1 MKGEKRMKPN
11 TLMGKGLRG
20 AMYAVLAL
28 PLFNISPSA
37 LSSDRPN
44 WAQHYIG
51 ELRFDLSDDS
61 RLKELN
67 HNTRFAR
74 ERLDEVLKALDN
86 KTEDLGKL
94 RNELKVTSAEID
106 KLSRE
111 TVAAVAEK
119 NKIETQVKELI
130 GKREDL
136 NNKVKL
142 AKVAKESQDAKV
154 TELEERLAKVS
165 ENLQSTKTECAT
177 APSAECEKKV
187 ENLTNRVSNITK
199 NLGEAKELQKAAIE
213 ALKEAQ
219 KGAKNLED
227 KIAEMGARQTQIDQ
241 ENSARATKVEQN
253 QKKVATLQNR
263 IDLTSNEARSLEVE
277 KRKRE
282 GDFARTS
289 NERDRYREKL
299 IERVL
304 EINHLGAR
312 YGVVDGNNDG
322 LELAQRM
329 GMNEGD
335 RDGSTDGH
343 RDGMRDGMTR
353 AYNIGYNQGDIDG
366 AARAKTEGEVNG
378 TREGTIQGNIDA
390 AEIEGAAAGE
400 ARANSSDAA
409 SVGSVAGA
417 KDGEARA
424 DRQGK
429 IDGEAK
435 GQSEAIKKHE
445 SSELSTKEV
454 AGEFAGAFSRV
465 VPSFPRDARGRSFR
479 DTTNQYKRE
488 IVALAY
494 SDGYRAEYRRSIRME
509 FERNIAR
516 IYNDSYDA
524 GYNFRYEDAFN
535 RPYESERDRGYNDG
549 ESNAFARD
557 YSGIF
562 NQFFAAF
569 RTQFSSSPNRDSN
582 EFQSTFTQVE
592 GNTYQRV
599 YEDIRQAAY
608 TQSETSTYA
617 AEIEGKTEQYRQAR
631 FAAVDKLYKENAI
644 VKFISST
651 EVDGGTNGVAA
662 VDGVIMPGEDL
673 IYNVTVKNFGDTP
686 AKNVTVALSNGK
698 SFKVDSIPAKSQTTV
713 KGAAKIQAANARIGA
728 TEKVELFV
736 SSALQTGDAV
746 EARHFSHPRQSIAG
760 TDTHTHRLAYPLELS
775 GLKTNSTPVLGSTVG
790 LQVSISNK
798 SKRSHQGKIEVVLS
812 DNASS
817 KIIVKEFA
825 ALAKIDS
832 SATLSD
838 ARISTSDEDNAYR
851 AISIGAKIVQNGVT
865 IGALSNPLS
874 TMIKAKFN
882 DVKGKPAIIV
892 DSNSSSRELLNI
904 LSEFGGLKGAGVIDV
919 SLRSENSDVLSKGL
933 SGKSFIL
940 VAGGNMADLSQTLLS
955 KSTNSAII
963 TVDGNGRAGDEI
975 EKTALFKGSYA
986 YKASFAGVGAL
997 KVRAANKLINKSI
1010 ASDLVML
1017 EGDLAQVHAL
1027 LGVSEIFKLSHDG
1040 VLKRIASEVSTGNI
1054 ISPNARVLQ
1063 LLQGANAR
1071 MFNEII
1077 TANNAYK
1084 ADVVDSK
1091 HIREDKSTL
1100 LYKFA
1105 KVVDTSSKPS
1115 SNEVGL
1121 FVAAID
1127 SYETLKA
1134 IVNDSSV
1141 GRPVA
1146 MNVNA
1151 YIFGSPLVWNY
1162 ATESMNKA
1170 YKALKKVDSKI
1181 TGKIRNNARKTSPI
1195 NIDEVKDPINN
1206 NR

>member
-1 MKGEKRMKPN
+1 MKSNK
-11 TLMGKGLRG
+11 LAGKKLKC

-37 LSSDRPN
+37 LSNDRPN
-44 WAQHYIG
+44 WAQHYVG
-51 ELRFDLSDDS
+51 ELRFDLNDDA

-67 HNTRFAR
+67 QNTRFAR
-74 ERLDEVLKALDN
+74 ERLDEVIKALN
-86 KTEDLGKL
+86 EKTGDLAKL
-94 RNELKVTSAEID
+94 RGELKTTVAQID
-106 KLSRE
+106 QLSRD
-111 TVAAVAEK
+111 TVAAVSEK
-119 NKIETQVKELI
+119 SKIENQIKELEQ
-130 GKREDL
+130 KRGDTE
-136 NNKVKL
+136 NKVKL
-142 AKVAKESQDAKV
+142 AQVAKESQDTKV
-154 TELEERLAKVS
+154 SELEERLSKVQ
-165 ENLQSTKTECAT
+165 ENLQSTKTECEA
-177 APSAECEKKV
+177 APTEQCQKKV
-187 ENLTNRVSNITK
+187 ENLTTRVANVQT
-199 NLGEAKELQKAAIE
+199 NLTEARELQKAAIG
-213 ALKEAQ
+213 ALKEAKNGAQ
-219 KGAKNLED
+219 KLTE
-227 KIAEMGARQTQIDQ
+227 KIAELNKRSTEIDQ
-241 ENSARATKVEQN
+241 ENAARAAEVEQN
-253 QKKVATLQNR
+253 QKRVATLKNR

-277 KRKRE
+277 KRKRD
-282 GDFARTS
+282 GDFERTS
-289 NERDRYREKL
+289 AERERYRTAL

-322 LELAQRM
+322 QALAQQM

-335 RDGSTDGH
+335 RDGSADGY
-343 RDGMRDGMTR
+343 RDGTRDGMTR

-366 AARAKTEGEVNG
+366 SARARSEGELNG
-378 TREGTIQGNIDA
+378 SREGTIQGNIDA
-390 AEIEGAAAGE
+390 AQIEGAAAGE

-409 SVGSVAGA
+409 SVGTNAGA

-429 IDGEAK
+429 IDGEAI
-435 GQSEAIKKHE
+435 GQSQAIKKHE
-445 SSELSTKEV
+445 SAALASKDV
-454 AGEFAGAFSRV
+454 QGEFAGAFSRV

-488 IVALAY
+488 IVNLAY

-524 GYNFRYEDAFN
+524 GYRYRYDDSFN

-549 ESNAFARD
+549 EGNAFNRD

-562 NQFFAAF
+562 NQFFAQF

-592 GNTYQRV
+592 GQTFHRV

-608 TQSETSTYA
+608 TQSEASTYA
-617 AEIEGKTEQYRQAR
+617 ALIVGKTEQYRNAR
-631 FAAVDKLYKENAI
+631 FKAVDKLYQENAVI
-644 VKFISST
+644 KFIASQ
-651 EVDGGTNGVAA
+651 EVDAGTNGVAA

-673 IYNVTVKNFGDTP
+673 VYHITVKNFGDAP
-686 AKNVTVALSNGK
+686 AKNVTVTLANGK
-698 SFKVDSIPAKSQTTV
+698 SFKVESIPAKSVTLV
-713 KGAAKIQAANARIGA
+713 KGAAKSKASNARIGA

-736 SSALQTGDAV
+736 SSALQTSDAV
-746 EARHFSHPRQSIAG
+746 EARHFSNARQGLAG
-760 TDTHTHRLAYPLELS
+760 TDTHVHRLAYPLELS
-775 GLKTNSTPVLGSTVG
+775 GLKTSSTPVLGSSTG
-790 LQVSISNK
+790 LQLSVVNK
-798 SKRSHQGKIEVVLS
+798 SKRSHQGKLEVILT

-817 KIIVKEFA
+817 KIITKDFA
-825 ALAKIDS
+825 AISKIDS

-838 ARISTSDEDNAYR
+838 ARLSTTDEDNAYR
-851 AISIGAKIVQNGVT
+851 ALSIGAKIVQNGVT
-865 IGALSNPLS
+865 LGVLNDSLS

-892 DSNSSSRELLNI
+892 DSNTSSRELLNI
-904 LSEFGGLKGAGVIDV
+904 LSEFGGLKGAGVVDV
-919 SLRSENSDVLSKGL
+919 SLRAENAEVLSKGL
-933 SGKSFIL
+933 NGKSFIL
-940 VAGGNMADLSQTLLS
+940 VAEGNMAALSQTLLS
-955 KSTNSAII
+955 KSTQSAII
-963 TVDGNGRAGDEI
+963 TLDGNGRAGDEI

-986 YKASFAGVGAL
+986 YAANFAGVGSL
-997 KVRAANKLINKSI
+997 KLRAANKLINKSI

-1027 LGVSEIFKLSHDG
+1027 LGLSETFKLSHDA

-1054 ISPNARVLQ
+1054 VSPNVRVLQ

-1084 ADVVDSK
+1084 ADVVESK

-1115 SNEVGL
+1115 SSEVGL

-1146 MNVNA
+1146 INVNA

-1170 YKALKKVDSKI
+1170 YKALKKVDSNI
-1181 TGKIRNNARKTSPI
+1181 TGKIRSNARKTSPI
-1195 NIDEVKDPINN
+1195 NIDQVSNSSN
-1206 NR
+1206 HNR